1 MFPTSKVQF
10 TITTVRHNNVEH
22 SYEIKSLPY
31 HSNDLKHF
39 GFDTDEQY
47 IIIDLSKS
55 NKINDNLSLSFEFNP
70 SCPKDPLDP
79 LDTLVEK
86 HYLLGRISNNR
97 LKLLDIDG
105 LVYTIEL

>member
-22 SYEIKSLPY
+22 SYEVKSLPY

-55 NKINDNLSLSFEFNP
+55 NKINDDLSLSFEFNP
-70 SCPKDPLDP
+70 SYP
-79 LDTLVEK
+79 LVEK

>member
-22 SYEIKSLPY
+22 SYEVKSLPY

-55 NKINDNLSLSFEFNP
+55 NKINDDLSLSFKFNP
-70 SCPKDPLDP
+70 SYPLDP
-79 LDTLVEK
+79 LVEK

>member
-31 HSNDLKHF
+31 NSNDLKHF

-70 SCPKDPLDP
+70 SYPLDP
-79 LDTLVEK
+79 LDPLVEK

>member
-22 SYEIKSLPY
+22 SYEVKSLPY

-55 NKINDNLSLSFEFNP
+55 NKINDDLSLSFEFNP
-70 SCPKDPLDP
+70 SYPLDP
-79 LDTLVEK
+79 LVEK

>member
-22 SYEIKSLPY
+22 SYEVKSLPY

-47 IIIDLSKS
+47 IIIDLSKL

-70 SCPKDPLDP
+70 SYPLDP
-79 LDTLVEK
+79 VVEK

-97 LKLLDIDG
+97 LKLLDRDG
-105 LVYTIEL
+105 LVFTIEL

>member
-10 TITTVRHNNVEH
+10 TITTVCHNNVEH
-22 SYEIKSLPY
+22 SYEVKSLLY

-70 SCPKDPLDP
+70 SYALDP
-79 LDTLVEK
+79 VVEK
-86 HYLLGRISNNR
+86 HYLLVRISNNR
-97 LKLLDIDG
+97 LKLLDRDG
-105 LVYTIEL
+105 LVFTIEL

>member
-22 SYEIKSLPY
+22 SYEVKSLPY

-55 NKINDNLSLSFEFNP
+55 NKINDDLSLSFKFNP
-70 SCPKDPLDP
+70 SYP

>member
-22 SYEIKSLPY
+22 SYEVKSLPY

-55 NKINDNLSLSFEFNP
+55 NKINDDLSLSFEFNT
-70 SCPKDPLDP
+70 SCPLDP
-79 LDTLVEK
+79 LVEK

>member
-22 SYEIKSLPY
+22 SYEVKSLPY
-31 HSNDLKHF
+31 HINDLKHF

-55 NKINDNLSLSFEFNP
+55 NKINDDLSLSFDFNP
-70 SCPKDPLDP
+70 SYPLDP
-79 LDTLVEK
+79 LVKK
-86 HYLLGRISNNR
+86 HYLFGRISNNR
-97 LKLLDIDG
+97 LKLLDRDG

>member
-22 SYEIKSLPY
+22 SYEVKSLPY

-47 IIIDLSKS
+47 IIIDLSKL

-70 SCPKDPLDP
+70 SYPLDP
-79 LDTLVEK
+79 LVEK

>member
-22 SYEIKSLPY
+22 SYEVKSLPY
-31 HSNDLKHF
+31 HINDLKNF

-47 IIIDLSKS
+47 IIIDLSKP

-70 SCPKDPLDP
+70 SYPLI
-79 LDTLVEK
+79 EK

-97 LKLLDIDG
+97 LKLLDRDG
-105 LVYTIEL
+105 LVYMIEL

>member
-70 SCPKDPLDP
+70 SYPLDP
-79 LDTLVEK
+79 LVEK

>member
-22 SYEIKSLPY
+22 SYEVKSLPY

-70 SCPKDPLDP
+70 SYPLDP

>member
-22 SYEIKSLPY
+22 SYEVKSLPY

-55 NKINDNLSLSFEFNP
+55 NKINDDLSLSFKFNP
-70 SCPKDPLDP
+70 SYPLDP

>member
-10 TITTVRHNNVEH
+10 VITTVRNNNVEH
-22 SYEIKSLPY
+22 SYEIKSLP
-31 HSNDLKHF
+31 HDENDLKNF

-47 IIIDLSKS
+47 IIDLSKS

-70 SCPKDPLDP
+70 SYPL
-79 LDTLVEK
+79 VKK
-86 HYLLGRISNNR
+86 HYLLGRLSNNR
-97 LKLLDIDG
+97 LKLLDKDG

>member
-10 TITTVRHNNVEH
+10 TITIVRHNNVEH

-55 NKINDNLSLSFEFNP
+55 NKINDDLSLSFEFNP
-70 SCPKDPLDP
+70 SYPLDP
-79 LDTLVEK
+79 LVEK

>member
-22 SYEIKSLPY
+22 SYEVKSLPY

-70 SCPKDPLDP
+70 SYPLDP
-79 LDTLVEK
+79 LVEK

>member
-1 MFPTSKVQF
+1 MFPVPKVQF
-10 TITTVRHNNVEH
+10 TISTIRNNNVDC
-22 SYEIKSLPY
+22 SYEVKSLPY

-55 NKINDNLSLSFEFNP
+55 NKINDNLSLEFKFNP
-70 SCPKDPLDP
+70 SYPLIE
-79 LDTLVEK
+79 T
-86 HYLLGRISNNR
+86 HYLLGRLSNNR
-97 LKLLDIDG
+97 LKLLDKNG